1 MAHHDTIRE
10 ALKQYASNYG
20 RGNDYCH
27 NVWNLW
33 QRTFEHTPD
42 MVLNLALD
50 DILMNDT
57 SNFIPPLGALVEA
70 TKRHGA
76 KHRESRKQSQKCI
89 DCNEYGH
96 RQIAVHYWKESKYT
110 VTIWSC
116 RCNCPMGDSRQGMA
130 SLDEVHATWENR
142 EGYIE
147 AWCTSAERKELWGRA
162 VMSQEDWEAQQARLA
177 DPAYQ
182 AAFRKSSF
190 YKAIEGMFPV
200 EQS

>member
-1 MAHHDTIRE
+1 MAEIDTIRL
-10 ALKQYASNYG
+10 ALRQYASNYG

-27 NVWNLW
+27 NVWELW

-42 MVLNLALD
+42 QVLNLALD

-89 DCNEYGH
+89 HCNEYGH
-96 RQIAVHYWKESKYT
+96 RQIAIHHWKEGKYT
-110 VTIWSC
+110 VTIWTC
-116 RCNCPMGDSRQGMA
+116 RCDCPMGESRQGMSSIVELELMA
-130 SLDEVHATWENR
+130 ENM

-147 AWCTSAERKELWGRA
+147 HWTTHSEHLQLWGRD
-162 VMSQEDWEAQQARLA
+162 VMSQEEHDAQQARLE
-177 DPAYQ
+177 DPVYQ
-182 AAFRKSSF
+182 KLIRKSKW
-190 YKAIEGMFPV
+190 YKALAQEFHV